1 MLSPWLV
8 RSQVSHV
15 DGYANKEAP
24 LSVLQVPALLKLAPT
39 FVAPCNVVMPGL
51 LEQVCE
57 VK

>member
-1 MLSPWLV
+1 MLSQWLV
-8 RSQVSHV
+8 CSQVSHI
-15 DGYANKEAP
+15 DGYANKAAL

-39 FVAPCNVVMPGL
+39 FVAPCNVVMPEK